1 MFKKNGTVICFTIEF
16 PTDRIICTRN
26 DHLCWQGKKK
36 KEKWNSTEQFQSS
49 RSSVTSLTLKG
60 LVFAVFTRH
69 IR

>member
-1 MFKKNGTVICFTIEF
+1 MLKNGTVICFTIEF

-26 DHLCWQGKKK
+26 DHLCWHGKKM
-36 KEKWNSTEQFQSS
+36 WNNTEQFQLI
-49 RSSVTSLTLKG
+49 RSSVTSLTMKG

>member
-1 MFKKNGTVICFTIEF
+1 MLKNGTVICFTIEF
-16 PTDRIICTRN
+16 PTELFAQEMIIYA
-26 DHLCWQGKKK
+26 GMAKKM
-36 KEKWNSTEQFQSS
+36 WNNTEQFQSI